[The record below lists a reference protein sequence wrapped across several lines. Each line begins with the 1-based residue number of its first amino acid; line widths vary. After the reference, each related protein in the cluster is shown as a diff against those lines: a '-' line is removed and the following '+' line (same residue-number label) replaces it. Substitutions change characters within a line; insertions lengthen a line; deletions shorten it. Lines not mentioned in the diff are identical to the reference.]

1 MEKNTYLITGASD
14 GIGKAIA
21 LELGT
26 TDSTLVLHGRNA
38 EKLQMARD
46 EIRDRTGSQQLHM
59 VIADFASLEQV
70 AALAEQ
76 VAQDF
81 SQLNILINNAGH
93 LTDHW
98 QSSCDGFELTFAVNY
113 LAPYLLT
120 RKLLS
125 TLIANAPSRI
135 VNVSS
140 TAMGGGFLD
149 FSDLQSQQRFDGW
162 QAYSNSK
169 LAIIYFSHL
178 LAEQLR
184 GTKVISNSLCPGLID
199 TNFMHTNNVFGS
211 GAYER
216 MRPIMRPSSQGADVP
231 MYLATAQETAEISG
245 EFFIRDSSNEG
256 DKGKVVPL
264 RWDHATAEKLWSVS
278 NDLVA
283 AWL

>member
-14 GIGKAIA
+14 GIGKEIA

-38 EKLQMARD
+38 EKLQIARD

-178 LAEQLR
+178 LAEQLQ

-199 TNFMHTNNVFGS
+199 TNFMHTNSVFGS

-245 EFFIRDSSNEG
+245 EFFIRDSNNE
-256 DKGKVVPL
+256 GKVVPL